1 MNKSLLFF
9 GILLGSFI
17 TLFIILFYN
26 ISFNP
31 EKFYVGDSE
40 NENTPIEVKSE
51 MQDSQISEKSEMQD
65 IVKMP
70 KISDKL
76 ESAISSSMCDN
87 ISTLCN
93 SGNFSSTLLNQI
105 IDNEVLEMNDYE
117 IFEANVQSNLEH
129 NEYPYNEDILMQIS
143 TFNKNLINNSTSKW
157 YDTINYNVSSSN
169 TDNDKLWFNLDN
181 VIEIIDNKNFAS
193 GANLKNVQLSGPSAM
208 HFSSNH
214 LNALGDISLIFTLKI
229 NDLDII
235 EPDKESENKESE
247 NKESENK
254 EGCLFKLPLQEDTNI
269 TNGTDNIEGGTIALI
284 ISRISKNYIRAKL
297 YFAEYSDNKNK
308 PNPLIWNNIP
318 INIIK
323 KNIVIALTYS
333 PSIGA
338 TLYIDNLVKIFPI
351 TTSKMYKLGSTPL
364 IINENSNMDMILYNF
379 TYYKKRLTDDEFSNF
394 ISVNDYLI
402 NNKNKIND
410 EYISTIN
417 RLNLSLI
424 TKDSLIKTV
433 ENNCAN
439 NKII

>member
-31 EKFYVGDSE
+31 EKFYVDDSE
-40 NENTPIEVKSE
+40 NENTPIEEVKSE
-51 MQDSQISEKSEMQD
+51 MQDSPISVKSEMQET
-65 IVKMP
+65 VKMP

-76 ESAISSSMCDN
+76 ESTLSTSMCDN

-129 NEYPYNEDILMQIS
+129 NEYPYIEDILMQIS

-193 GANLKNVQLSGPSAM
+193 GAKLKNIQLSGPSAM
-208 HFSSNH
+208 QFSSNH

-235 EPDKESENKESE
+235 ESD
-247 NKESENK
+247 KESENK
-254 EGCLFKLPLQEDTNI
+254 EGCLFKLPLQEEINLTKDD
-269 TNGTDNIEGGTIALI
+269 TDNIEGGTIALI

-297 YFAEYSDNKNK
+297 YFAEYSDSEKNNKT
-308 PNPLIWNNIP
+308 PLIWNNIP

-333 PSIGA
+333 PSVGA

-351 TTSKMYKLGSTPL
+351 ITSKMYKLGSTPL

-379 TYYKKRLTDDEFSNF
+379 TYYKKRLTEDEFSNF
-394 ISVNDYLI
+394 ISVNDYLL